1 MWRELRERLIFLFL
15 FYFQSFRIDFSQGG
29 ICFIEFVG
37 IPFQDDRAYTAAVSH
52 YALTIDRG
60 GDTTHAAALQ
70 LAVVALHRECART
83 YTREIERSI
92 ARNGEIAM
100 AETAHAFAVH
110 FKARATDIAEAG
122 RSYAF
127 EANI

>member
-1 MWRELRERLIFLFL
+1 MWREFRERLIFLFL
-15 FYFQSFRIDFSQGG
+15 FYFQSFRVDFSQGG

-37 IPFQDDRAYTAAVSH
+37 IPFQGDRAYTAAVSH

-60 GDTTHAAALQ
+60 GDTTHATALQ

-92 ARNGEIAM
+92 ARNGEMAV

-110 FKARATDIAEAG
+110 FKARAANVAEAG
-122 RSYAF
+122 RAYAF
-127 EANI
+127 EADI

>member
-1 MWRELRERLIFLFL
+1 MLIFLFL
-15 FYFQSFRIDFSQGG
+15 FHFQSFRIDFSQGG
-29 ICFIEFVG
+29 ICFFEFVG
-37 IPFQDDRAYTAAVSH
+37 IPFQGDRAYTAAVSH

-60 GDTTHAAALQ
+60 RDTTHAAALQ

-92 ARNGEIAM
+92 ARNGEIAV
-100 AETAHAFAVH
+100 AKTAYAFAVH
-110 FKARATDIAEAG
+110 FKARAANIAKAG
-122 RSYAF
+122 RAHAF

>member
-1 MWRELRERLIFLFL
+1 MLIFLFL
-15 FYFQSFRIDFSQGG
+15 FHFQSFRIDFSQGG
-29 ICFIEFVG
+29 ICFFEFVG
-37 IPFQDDRAYTAAVSH
+37 IPFQDDRAYTATVSH

-60 GDTTHAAALQ
+60 CDTTHAAALQ

-83 YTREIERSI
+83 NTREIERSI
-92 ARNGEIAM
+92 ARNGEMAV

-110 FKARATDIAEAG
+110 FKACATDIAKAG
-122 RSYAF
+122 RAHAF

>member
-1 MWRELRERLIFLFL
+1 MLIFLFL
-15 FYFQSFRIDFSQGG
+15 FHIQSFRVDFSQGG
-29 ICFIEFVG
+29 VRFFEFVG

-60 GDTTHAAALQ
+60 RDTTHAAALQ
-70 LAVVALHRECART
+70 FAVVALHRECART

-100 AETAHAFAVH
+100 AKTADAFAVH
-110 FKARATDIAEAG
+110 FKARATNIAEAG
-122 RSYAF
+122 RAYAF
-127 EANI
+127 EADI

>member
-15 FYFQSFRIDFSQGG
+15 FHFQSFRVDFSQGG
-29 ICFIEFVG
+29 IRFIEFVG

-52 YALTIDRG
+52 YALAIDRG
-60 GDTTHAAALQ
+60 RDTTHAAALQ
-70 LAVVALHRECART
+70 FAVVALHRECART

-92 ARNGEIAM
+92 ARNGEM
-100 AETAHAFAVH
+100 TVAETAHAFAVH
-110 FKARATDIAEAG
+110 FKARAADIAEAG
-122 RSYAF
+122 RSHAF

>member
-15 FYFQSFRIDFSQGG
+15 LHFQSFRIDFSQGR
-29 ICFIEFVG
+29 ICFLEFVG
-37 IPFQDDRAYTAAVSH
+37 GPFQDDRTYTVAVSH

-60 GDTTHAAALQ
+60 RDTTHAAALQ
-70 LAVVALHRECART
+70 FAAVTLHRESART

-92 ARNGEIAM
+92 AWNGEMAVAEIAY
-100 AETAHAFAVH
+100 AFAVH
-110 FKARATDIAEAG
+110 FKARAVNIAKAG
-122 RSYAF
+122 RAHTF